1 MPKIIIFLANTI
13 LNNIKSNSIEKT
25 YSSSKKIN
33 YKTFEVIDPE
43 TKFQDIAIDF
53 HDVPYYGDIET
64 PYL

>member
-1 MPKIIIFLANTI
+1 MPKIRIFLANTI
-13 LNNIKSNSIEKT
+13 LNNIKSNPIENT

-33 YKTFEVIDPE
+33 YKAFEVIDPE

-53 HDVPYYGDIET
+53 HAGPYYGERET